1 MIARYATRE
10 MTALWSDER
19 RLDAWLEVELA
30 ALDAMGEA
38 GVVPADAP
46 AKVRARARVNAARMA
61 ELEASLGH
69 DLAAFVDSVAESV
82 GPEGR
87 WLHFGLTSSDV
98 LDTALGVLLSE
109 TGRLLRAELAS
120 LRDAARQLAL
130 RHRNTPMA
138 GRTHGMHAEPI
149 TFGLKVLLFWDEL
162 GRADERLARA
172 FDDARVGKLSG
183 AVGTFAHLAPR
194 IEAAACERLGL
205 RPAPV
210 SSQIVPRDRHAAVVT
225 AIALAGA
232 SLDRFATEIRHLQR
246 TEVGE
251 VSEGFGRAQKGS
263 SAMPHKKNPVRSE
276 RVSGLAR
283 VLRGHAAASMENVPL
298 WHERDISHSSAER
311 IILPESAG
319 LLHFMLRETRDI
331 VTNLDVYPEVMRA
344 NLDRS
349 RGLLQSQALLLALVR
364 AGMERDPAYRA
375 VQRLASSVRAG
386 SGTLAEAAK
395 SDAEVRERLAAH
407 DLDELLSEA
416 RALANIGAVFER
428 SGILAEGAR

>member
-1 MIARYATRE
+1 MIARYTTRE
-10 MTALWSDER
+10 MNALWSDAR

-38 GVVPADAP
+38 GIVPEDVP
-46 AKVRARARVNAARMA
+46 PKVRAKARVNAARME
-61 ELEASLGH
+61 ELERALGH
-69 DLAAFVDSVAESV
+69 DLAAFVDSVAETV

-98 LDTALGVLLSE
+98 LDTALGLLLAE
-109 TGRLLRAELAS
+109 AGGLLRAELTS
-120 LRDAARQLAL
+120 LRVAVRDLAL
-130 RHRNTPMA
+130 RHRATPMA

-149 TFGLKVLLFWDEL
+149 TFGLKALLFWDEL
-162 GRADERLARA
+162 GRAEERLARA

-183 AVGTFAHLAPR
+183 AVGTFAHLPPR
-194 IEAAACERLGL
+194 VEASACARLGL
-205 RPAPV
+205 RVAPV
-210 SSQIVPRDRHAAVVT
+210 SSQIVPRDRHAAVIS

-251 VSEGFGRAQKGS
+251 VSESFGREQKGS

-276 RVSGLAR
+276 RISGLAR
-283 VLRGHAAASMENVPL
+283 VLRGHAVAAMENVPL

-311 IILPESAG
+311 IILPEATG
-319 LLHFMLRETRDI
+319 LLHFMTREMREI
-331 VTNLDVYPEVMRA
+331 VANLVVNADAMRA

-364 AGMERDPAYRA
+364 TGVERDPAYRI
-375 VQRLASSVRAG
+375 VQRLAAIVR
-386 SGTLAEAAK
+386 SGGGTTLAEAAER
-395 SDAEVRERLAAH
+395 DPEVRERLSPGEIA
-407 DLDELLSEA
+407 DLLSER
-416 RALANIGAVFER
+416 RALAGIDAVFER
-428 SGILAEGAR
+428 SGILA

>member
-10 MTALWSDER
+10 MNALWSDAR
-19 RLDAWLEVELA
+19 RLEAWLEVELA

-38 GVVPADAP
+38 GIVPEDVP
-46 AKVRARARVNAARMA
+46 RKVRAKARVNAARME
-61 ELEASLGH
+61 ELERALGH
-69 DLAAFVDSVAESV
+69 DLAAFVDSVAETV

-98 LDTALGVLLSE
+98 LDTALAVLLAE
-109 TGRLLRAELAS
+109 AGGLLRAELGS
-120 LRDAARQLAL
+120 LRVAVRDLAL
-130 RHRNTPMA
+130 RHRATAMA

-149 TFGLKVLLFWDEL
+149 TFGLKALLFWDEL
-162 GRADERLARA
+162 GRAEERLARA

-183 AVGTFAHLAPR
+183 AVGTFAHLSPR
-194 IEAAACERLGL
+194 IEESACARLGL
-205 RPAPV
+205 RTAPV

-251 VSEGFGRAQKGS
+251 VSEGFGREQKGS

-276 RVSGLAR
+276 RISGLSR
-283 VLRGHAAASMENVPL
+283 VLRGHAVAAMENVPL

-311 IILPESAG
+311 IIFPEATG
-319 LLHFMLRETRDI
+319 LLHYMMRELREI
-331 VTNLDVYPEVMRA
+331 VTNLVVNADAMRA

-364 AGMERDPAYRA
+364 AGVERDPAYRI
-375 VQRLASSVRAG
+375 VQRLAATVR
-386 SGTLAEAAK
+386 SGDGTTLAEAAER
-395 SDAEVRERLAAH
+395 DPEVRERIAPGEIA
-407 DLDELLSEA
+407 DLLSER
-416 RALANIGAVFER
+416 RALAGIDAVFER
-428 SGILAEGAR
+428 SGILA